1 MAYGVKF
8 RLDFDDVLGN
18 GKRIEILKDGYVGD
32 PSFYPVYPLIGRGDP
47 VLIKWDADDDF
58 YSPIIGSTCTL
69 NLFQTDDTQ
78 YDTFFDAE
86 EKEYKVVISTA
97 QTVSDIYKERVQQD
111 GGFVEAKSCI
121 DSTITGYYDTESY
134 FNKRVL
140 DDGGVTEN
148 LDCIGEVL
156 TVERR
161 NIFTTYWAGWLVTDQ
176 VSEVM
181 APNPQP
187 LTLTALDGLGTL
199 DNYNP
204 VVETS
209 TSTIIDR
216 IAEALNEI
224 DLDLDFYVN
233 NDIKQYVTH
242 PYFTDVYYPIEQYED
257 NNYYYDTARE
267 GLKYEIFDKDY
278 NIYNSKEFL
287 ELILQN
293 INARVYQSNGKW
305 VIANNSTYS
314 EIRVQDDVQ
323 EILQD
328 TSTLP
333 TDIEQRRLNYLKG
346 KTEFTEFRKYL
357 DTSQSSYTTYNFQ
370 ALNNIKT
377 DVLPLYQS
385 LVREVERPYKKI
397 NLSVEQRKNL
407 SQYNT
412 SFEYGTEFY
421 INYSGST
428 SNYDIVKSGTK
439 SWRTSSSST
448 GSGEPTSR
456 ILTTNKLNSYVASNA
471 TNNIKVKD
479 FKPILSFDYY
489 IDTGNTDQSSGT
501 AARVWYKV
509 TATDNF
515 SNVFYY
521 NVEDNEWT
529 SSSYM
534 NYEAVDT
541 NQADKW
547 LNKSITA
554 DIDASGFG
562 SKVNSYVYKLEF
574 YRPYR
579 GGMSGYNY
587 LYLDNV
593 KIKQNHQ
600 QFFDR
605 FINTNS
611 YSAVDFFPVISKAS
625 VELNSTT
632 NNLEKELKIPVIL
645 KNYNHNLKVGA
656 TAFAAKYPQ
665 GIAALP
671 YFEEQKLYTSD
682 GDVPRL
688 HEAILKQ
695 KINDFKTPIK
705 RYEGTLY
712 NNNSQPLSMLS
723 KVWVNFGEN
732 ILQEVNSCIMDSL
745 EYNVKKNEYDVVM
758 HLPNSDAQL
767 NVTIAK
773 EEELIERS

>member
-32 PSFYPVYPLIGRGDP
+32 PSSYPVYPLIGRGDP
-47 VLIKWDADDDF
+47 VVIKWDADDDF

-69 NLFQTDDTQ
+69 NLFQTDETQ
-78 YDTFFDAE
+78 YDTFFDAD
-86 EKEYKVVISTA
+86 EKEYKVIISAA

-121 DSTITGYYDTESY
+121 DSTITGYYDTASY

-140 DDGGVTEN
+140 DDGGVTES
-148 LDCIGEVL
+148 LDCIGKVL
-156 TVERR
+156 TLQRR
-161 NIFTTYWAGWLVTDQ
+161 NTFTTYWAGWLVTDQ

-187 LTLTALDGLGTL
+187 LTLTALDGLGSL

-204 VVETS
+204 VVESS

-257 NNYYYDTARE
+257 NNTFYDSARE

-323 EILQD
+323 EILQN

-357 DTSQSSYTTYNFQ
+357 DTSQSSYTTYKFQ

-397 NLSVEQRKNL
+397 NLKVEQPKNI

-412 SFEYGTEFY
+412 SFEFGTEFY
-421 INYSGST
+421 INYSGAAN
-428 SNYDIVKSGTK
+428 NYDIVKSGTK

-448 GSGEPTSR
+448 SSSEPTSR
-456 ILTTNKLNSYVASNA
+456 ILTTNKLNRYPNRPSA
-471 TNNIKVKD
+471 TILKEDVE
-479 FKPILSFDYY
+479 PTLSFNYY
-489 IDTGNTDQSSGT
+489 FDSGNTLQSSGIS
-501 AARVWYKV
+501 AKLWYKIS
-509 TATDNF
+509 AT
-515 SNVFYY
+515 SNSNTFYY
-521 NVEDNEWT
+521 NEDDEEWT
-529 SSSYM
+529 TTSYM
-534 NYEAVDT
+534 NHIDVST
-541 NQADKW
+541 NSIDKW
-547 LNKSITA
+547 LDYSIKPNT
-554 DIDASGFG
+554 DDLGLGQFY
-562 SKVNSYVYKLEF
+562 NYKIEF

-579 GGMSGYNY
+579 GGITNYNF
-587 LYLDNV
+587 LYLDNI
-593 KIKQNHQ
+593 KIFQKSTGSI
-600 QFFDR
+600 DR
-605 FINTNS
+605 FINSTS
-611 YSAVDFFPVISKAS
+611 YVALDTMPVINKAS
-625 VELNSTT
+625 IELNSTT
-632 NNLEKELKIPVIL
+632 NNLEKEIEIPVIL
-645 KNYNHNLKVGA
+645 KNYPNNIKAGPTSIARFV
-656 TAFAAKYPQ
+656 Q

-671 YFEEQKLYTSD
+671 YFEEQKFYSD
-682 GDVPRL
+682 EGDVGRL

-745 EYNVKKNEYDVVM
+745 EYNVKKNEYDVIM

-767 NVTIAK
+767 NVTITKK
-773 EEELIERS
+773 EERVNRS

>member
-78 YDTFFDAE
+78 YDTFFDAQ
-86 EKEYKVVISTA
+86 EKEYKVVVSVA

-121 DSTITGYYDTESY
+121 DSTITGYYDTASY

-140 DDGGVTEN
+140 DAGGITES

-156 TVERR
+156 TLQRR

-181 APNPQP
+181 APNPQA

-199 DNYNP
+199 DSYNP

-209 TSTIIDR
+209 RSTIIDR

-233 NDIKQYVTH
+233 NDIKQYVSH
-242 PYFTDVYYPIEQYED
+242 PTSTDTYYPIEQYED
-257 NNYYYDTARE
+257 NNYYVDAARE

-278 NIYNSKEFL
+278 NLYNSKEFL
-287 ELILQN
+287 EIILQN

-346 KTEFTEFRKYL
+346 KTEFTEFRKYT
-357 DTSQSSYTTYNFQ
+357 DNNQSSNTNYYFES
-370 ALNNIKT
+370 LNTIKT

-397 NLSVEQRKNL
+397 NLKVEQLKNL

-412 SFEYGTEFY
+412 SFEFSSEFY
-421 INYSGST
+421 FVYSGGAVG
-428 SNYDIVKSGTK
+428 NYAIVKSGTR
-439 SWRTSSSST
+439 SFRNSISST
-448 GSGEPTSR
+448 SISQPTSL
-456 ILTTNKLNSYVASNA
+456 ILKTNKLQRYVNRPSV
-471 TNNIKVKD
+471 TLDKKD
-479 FKPILSFDYY
+479 ISPTFTFNYY
-489 IDTGNTDQSSGT
+489 FDTGNTDQSSG
-501 AARVWYKV
+501 ASARLWYKIK
-509 TATDNF
+509 AT
-515 SNVFYY
+515 SNSSTFYY
-521 NVEDNEWT
+521 DEEDDTWL

-534 NYEAVDT
+534 NYEEVGT
-541 NQADKW
+541 NLTDRW
-547 LNKSITA
+547 LSKSITA
-554 DIDASGFG
+554 NTDALGTTQFY
-562 SKVNSYVYKLEF
+562 NYTIEF

-579 GGMSGYNY
+579 GGISGYGF
-587 LYLDNV
+587 LYIDDV
-593 KIKQNHQ
+593 KIFQKHRKV
-600 QFFDR
+600 FDR
-605 FINTNS
+605 FINSTS
-611 YSAVDFFPVISKAS
+611 YTAVDSLPVISKAS
-625 VELNSTT
+625 IEFNSTT
-632 NNLEKELKIPVIL
+632 NDLVKDLEIPVIL
-645 KNYNHNLKVGA
+645 KNYPHNLKVGA

-682 GDVPRL
+682 ADVPRL

-745 EYNVKKNEYDVVM
+745 EYNVKKNEYDVIM

-767 NVTIAK
+767 NVSITK
-773 EEELIERS
+773 DQEQIERS

>member
-32 PSFYPVYPLIGRGDP
+32 PSSYPVYPLIGRGDP
-47 VLIKWDADDDF
+47 VVIKWDADDDF

-86 EKEYKVVISTA
+86 EKEYKVVISAA

-121 DSTITGYYDTESY
+121 DNTITGYYDTASY

-140 DDGGVTEN
+140 DDGGVTES

-187 LTLTALDGLGTL
+187 ITLTALDGLGTL

-204 VVETS
+204 VVESS

-233 NDIKQYVTH
+233 NDIKQYVSH

-257 NNYYYDTARE
+257 NNSYYDAARE

-314 EIRVQDDVQ
+314 EIRVQDEVQ

-397 NLSVEQRKNL
+397 NLKVEQPKNL

-421 INYSGST
+421 INYSGSV

-448 GSGEPTSR
+448 GSGEPTNR
-456 ILTTNKLNSYVASNA
+456 ILATNKLQVYPNRPTV
-471 TNNIKVKD
+471 TLEKEDIE
-479 FKPILSFDYY
+479 PTLSFNYY
-489 IDTGNTDQSSGT
+489 FDTGNTSQSGGT
-501 AARVWYKV
+501 SAKLWYKIIARNNLG
-509 TATDNF
+509 TLR
-515 SNVFYY
+515 YY
-521 NVEDNEWT
+521 NEEDEEWT
-529 SSSYM
+529 STSYM
-534 NYEAVDT
+534 NYITVSTDLT
-541 NQADKW
+541 DKW
-547 LNKSITA
+547 LDHSVKPNTDDLGITQ
-554 DIDASGFG
+554 FW
-562 SKVNSYVYKLEF
+562 NFNFEF
-574 YRPYR
+574 YIPYR
-579 GGMSGYNY
+579 GGITNYNY
-587 LYLDNV
+587 LYLDD
-593 KIKQNHQ
+593 IRIFQNRKGYD
-600 QFFDR
+600 DR
-605 FINTNS
+605 FINTNL
-611 YSAVDFFPVISKAS
+611 YTAVDTIPVINKAS
-625 VELNSTT
+625 IEFNTTT
-632 NNLEKELKIPVIL
+632 NNLVKELQIPVIL
-645 KNYNHNLKVGA
+645 KNYPNNIKAGS
-656 TAFAAKYPQ
+656 TGFARLVQ
-665 GIAALP
+665 GVAAVP
-671 YFEEQKLYTSD
+671 YFEEQKLYSD
-682 GDVPRL
+682 ESDVPRL

-767 NVTIAK
+767 DVSITK
-773 EEELIERS
+773 EEERVNRS

>member
-32 PSFYPVYPLIGRGDP
+32 PSSYPVYPLIGRGDP
-47 VLIKWDADDDF
+47 VVIKWDADDDF

-78 YDTFFDAE
+78 YDTFFDAD
-86 EKEYKVVISTA
+86 EKEYKVVISAA

-121 DSTITGYYDTESY
+121 DNTITGYYDTASY

-156 TVERR
+156 TLQRR

-187 LTLTALDGLGTL
+187 LTLTALDGLGSL

-204 VVETS
+204 VVESS

-242 PYFTDVYYPIEQYED
+242 PYFIDVYYPIEQYED
-257 NNYYYDTARE
+257 NNAYGGIAARE

-278 NIYNSKEFL
+278 NLYNSKEFL

-293 INARVYQSNGKW
+293 INARVYQSYGKW

-357 DTSQSSYTTYNFQ
+357 DTSQSSYTTYNLQ

-397 NLSVEQRKNL
+397 NLKVEQPKNL

-412 SFEYGTEFY
+412 SFEFGTEFY
-421 INYSGST
+421 INYSGASN
-428 SNYDIVKSGTK
+428 NYDIVKSGTK

-448 GSGEPTSR
+448 SSSEPTSR
-456 ILTTNKLNSYVASNA
+456 ILTTNKLNRYPNRPGANLLKENVEP
-471 TNNIKVKD
+471 T
-479 FKPILSFDYY
+479 LSFNYY
-489 IDTGNTDQSSGT
+489 FDSGNTLQSSGIS
-501 AARVWYKV
+501 AKLWYKIS
-509 TATDNF
+509 AT
-515 SNVFYY
+515 SNSNTYYY
-521 NVEDNEWT
+521 NEEDEEWT
-529 SSSYM
+529 TTSYM
-534 NYEAVDT
+534 NHIDVST
-541 NQADKW
+541 SSIDKW
-547 LNKSITA
+547 LDYSIKPNT
-554 DIDASGFG
+554 DDLGLGQFY
-562 SKVNSYVYKLEF
+562 NYKIEF

-579 GGMSGYNY
+579 GGITNYNF
-587 LYLDNV
+587 LYLDNI
-593 KIKQNHQ
+593 KIFQKSTGSI
-600 QFFDR
+600 DR
-605 FINTNS
+605 FINSTS
-611 YSAVDFFPVISKAS
+611 YVATDTMPVINKAS
-625 VELNSTT
+625 IELNSTT
-632 NNLEKELKIPVIL
+632 NNLVKELEIPVIL
-645 KNYNHNLKVGA
+645 KNYPNNIKAGPTSIARFV
-656 TAFAAKYPQ
+656 Q

-671 YFEEQKLYTSD
+671 YFEEQKLYSD
-682 GDVPRL
+682 EGDVPRL

-767 NVTIAK
+767 DVSIIK
-773 EEELIERS
+773 EEERVNRS

>member
-32 PSFYPVYPLIGRGDP
+32 PSSYPVYPLIGRGDP
-47 VLIKWDADDDF
+47 VVIKWDADDDF

-78 YDTFFDAE
+78 YDTFFDAD
-86 EKEYKVVISTA
+86 EKEYKVVISAA

-121 DSTITGYYDTESY
+121 DNTITGYYDTASY

-156 TVERR
+156 TLQRR

-187 LTLTALDGLGTL
+187 LTLTALDGLGSL

-204 VVETS
+204 VVESS

-242 PYFTDVYYPIEQYED
+242 PYFIDVYYPIEQYED
-257 NNYYYDTARE
+257 NNTYYDAARE

-278 NIYNSKEFL
+278 NLYNSKEFL

-293 INARVYQSNGKW
+293 INARVYQSYGKW

-357 DTSQSSYTTYNFQ
+357 DTSQSSYTTYNLQ

-397 NLSVEQRKNL
+397 NLKVEQPKNL

-412 SFEYGTEFY
+412 SFEFGTEFY
-421 INYSGST
+421 INYSGASN
-428 SNYDIVKSGTK
+428 NYDIVKSGTK

-448 GSGEPTSR
+448 SSSEPTSR
-456 ILTTNKLNSYVASNA
+456 ILTTNKLNRYPNRPGANLLKENVEP
-471 TNNIKVKD
+471 T
-479 FKPILSFDYY
+479 LSFNYY
-489 IDTGNTDQSSGT
+489 FDSGNTLQSSGIS
-501 AARVWYKV
+501 AKLWYKIS
-509 TATDNF
+509 AT
-515 SNVFYY
+515 SNSNTYYY
-521 NVEDNEWT
+521 NEEDEEWT
-529 SSSYM
+529 TTSYM
-534 NYEAVDT
+534 NHIDVST
-541 NQADKW
+541 SSIDKW
-547 LNKSITA
+547 LDYSIKPNT
-554 DIDASGFG
+554 DDLGLGQFY
-562 SKVNSYVYKLEF
+562 NYKIEF

-579 GGMSGYNY
+579 GGITNYNF
-587 LYLDNV
+587 LYLDNI
-593 KIKQNHQ
+593 KIFQKSTGSI
-600 QFFDR
+600 DR
-605 FINTNS
+605 FINSTS
-611 YSAVDFFPVISKAS
+611 YVATDTMPVINKAS
-625 VELNSTT
+625 IELNSTT
-632 NNLEKELKIPVIL
+632 NNLVKELEIPVIL
-645 KNYNHNLKVGA
+645 KNYPNNIKAGPTSIARFV
-656 TAFAAKYPQ
+656 Q

-671 YFEEQKLYTSD
+671 YFEEQKLYSD
-682 GDVPRL
+682 EGDVPRL

-767 NVTIAK
+767 NVAITK
-773 EEELIERS
+773 EEERVNRS

>member
-32 PSFYPVYPLIGRGDP
+32 PSSYPVYPLIGRGDP
-47 VLIKWDADDDF
+47 VVIKWDADDDF

-86 EKEYKVVISTA
+86 EKEYKVVISAA

-140 DDGGVTEN
+140 DDGGVTES

-204 VVETS
+204 VVESS

-242 PYFTDVYYPIEQYED
+242 PYFTDVYYPIEQYE
-257 NNYYYDTARE
+257 NNNAYGGIAARE

-278 NIYNSKEFL
+278 NIYNSKEFI

-397 NLSVEQRKNL
+397 NLAVEQRKNL

-421 INYSGST
+421 INYSGSV

-448 GSGEPTSR
+448 SIGEPTSR
-456 ILTTNKLNSYVASNA
+456 ILATNKLQTYPNRPLLDLEKEDIEP
-471 TNNIKVKD
+471 T
-479 FKPILSFDYY
+479 LSFNYY
-489 IDTGNTDQSSGT
+489 IDTGNTLQSGGT
-501 AARVWYKV
+501 SAKLWYKII
-509 TATDNF
+509 AKDNLG
-515 SNVFYY
+515 SVKYY
-521 NVEDNEWT
+521 NEEDEEWT
-529 SSSYM
+529 STSYM
-534 NYEAVDT
+534 NYITVGT
-541 NQADKW
+541 NFTDKW
-547 LNKSITA
+547 LDHSIKPNT
-554 DIDASGFG
+554 DDLGITQFW
-562 SKVNSYVYKLEF
+562 SYTFEF

-579 GGMSGYNY
+579 GGITNYSY
-587 LYLDNV
+587 LYLDDI
-593 KIKQNHQ
+593 KIFQNRKG
-600 QFFDR
+600 FVDR
-605 FINTNS
+605 FVNTNQ
-611 YSAVDFFPVISKAS
+611 YTALDTIPVISKAS

-632 NNLEKELKIPVIL
+632 NNLIKELEISSIL
-645 KNYNHNLKVGA
+645 KNYPNNIKAGNSL
-656 TAFAAKYPQ
+656 TAKFVQGVAAV
-665 GIAALP
+665 P
-671 YFEEQKLYTSD
+671 YFEEQKLYSD
-682 GDVPRL
+682 EGDVPRL

-732 ILQEVNSCIMDSL
+732 ILQEVNSCIIDSL

-767 NVTIAK
+767 DVTLK
-773 EEELIERS
+773 QEEERVNRS

>member
-18 GKRIEILKDGYVGD
+18 GKRVEILQDSYTGD
-32 PSFYPVYPLIGRGDP
+32 VKSLIGRGDP
-47 VLIKWDADDDF
+47 VVIKWDADDDF

-86 EKEYKVVISTA
+86 EKEYKVVISAA

-121 DSTITGYYDTESY
+121 DSTITGYYDTASY

-140 DDGGVTEN
+140 DDGGVTES

-204 VVETS
+204 VVESS

-242 PYFTDVYYPIEQYED
+242 PYFTDTYYPIEQYED
-257 NNYYYDTARE
+257 NNTYYDSARE

-397 NLSVEQRKNL
+397 NLKVEQPKNL

-421 INYSGST
+421 INYSGSVG
-428 SNYDIVKSGTK
+428 SYDIVKSGTK

-456 ILTTNKLNSYVASNA
+456 ILTTNKLNDYAASNA
-471 TNNIKVKD
+471 TNNIKIKN
-479 FKPILSFDYY
+479 FSPNLSFDYY
-489 IDTGNTDQSSGT
+489 FDTGNTDQSTGT
-501 AARVWYKV
+501 AARLWYKV
-509 TATDNF
+509 TATDQF

-541 NQADKW
+541 NQTDKW
-547 LNKSITA
+547 FNKTITA
-554 DIDASGFG
+554 DVDASGFG
-562 SKVNSYVYKLEF
+562 SKVNYYVYKLEF

-579 GGMSGYNY
+579 GGITGYNY

-593 KIKQNHQ
+593 KIKQDHE

-605 FINTNS
+605 FINTDS
-611 YSAVDFFPVISKAS
+611 YLAVDFFPVISKAS
-625 VELNSTT
+625 IELNSTT
-632 NNLEKELKIPVIL
+632 NNLVKELKIPAIL

-656 TAFAAKYPQ
+656 TAFASKYPQ

-682 GDVPRL
+682 ADVPRL

-767 NVTIAK
+767 DVTISK
-773 EEELIERS
+773 EEEIIERS

>member
-32 PSFYPVYPLIGRGDP
+32 PSSYPVYPLIGRGDP
-47 VLIKWDADDDF
+47 VVIKWDADDDF

-78 YDTFFDAE
+78 YDTFFDAD
-86 EKEYKVVISTA
+86 EKEYKVVISAA
-97 QTVSDIYKERVQQD
+97 QTVSDIYKERLQQD

-140 DDGGVTEN
+140 DDGGVTES
-148 LDCIGEVL
+148 LECIGEVL

-204 VVETS
+204 LVETS

-242 PYFTDVYYPIEQYED
+242 PYFTDVYYPIEQYE
-257 NNYYYDTARE
+257 NNNAYGSIAARE

-293 INARVYQSNGKW
+293 INARIYQSNGKW

-323 EILQD
+323 EVLQD

-397 NLSVEQRKNL
+397 NLAVEQRKNL

-421 INYSGST
+421 INYSGSVG
-428 SNYDIVKSGTK
+428 NYDIVKRGTK

-456 ILTTNKLNSYVASNA
+456 ILATNKLQTYPNRVLLDLGKEDIEP
-471 TNNIKVKD
+471 T
-479 FKPILSFDYY
+479 LSFNYY
-489 IDTGNTDQSSGT
+489 IDTGNTLQSGGTSAKLWYKIIAKNSSGGL
-501 AARVWYKV
+501 A
-509 TATDNF
+509 
-515 SNVFYY
+515 YY
-521 NVEDNEWT
+521 NEEDEEWT
-529 SSSYM
+529 GTSYM
-534 NYEAVDT
+534 NYITVGT
-541 NQADKW
+541 NFTDKW
-547 LNKSITA
+547 LDHSIKPNT
-554 DIDASGFG
+554 DDLSIF
-562 SKVNSYVYKLEF
+562 NFWNFTIEF

-579 GGMSGYNY
+579 GGITNYSY
-587 LYLDNV
+587 LYLDDI
-593 KIKQNHQ
+593 KIFQNRKG
-600 QFFDR
+600 FVDR
-605 FINTNS
+605 FVNTNQ
-611 YSAVDFFPVISKAS
+611 YTALDTIPVISKAS

-632 NNLEKELKIPVIL
+632 NNLIKELEISSIL
-645 KNYNHNLKVGA
+645 KNYPNNIKAGNSLIAKFVQGV
-656 TAFAAKYPQ
+656 AAV
-665 GIAALP
+665 P
-671 YFEEQKLYTSD
+671 YFEEQKIYSD
-682 GDVPRL
+682 EGDVPRL

-767 NVTIAK
+767 DVTLK
-773 EEELIERS
+773 QEEERVNRS

>member
-32 PSFYPVYPLIGRGDP
+32 PSSYPVYPLIGRGDP
-47 VLIKWDADDDF
+47 VVIKWDADDDF

-78 YDTFFDAE
+78 YDTFFDAD
-86 EKEYKVVISTA
+86 EKEYKVVISAA

-121 DSTITGYYDTESY
+121 DNTITGYYDTASY

-156 TVERR
+156 TLQRR

-187 LTLTALDGLGTL
+187 LTLTALDGLGSL

-204 VVETS
+204 VVESS

-242 PYFTDVYYPIEQYED
+242 PYFIDVYYPIEQYED
-257 NNYYYDTARE
+257 NNTYYDAARE

-278 NIYNSKEFL
+278 NLYNSKEFL

-293 INARVYQSNGKW
+293 INARVYQSYGKW

-357 DTSQSSYTTYNFQ
+357 DTSQSSYTTYNLQ

-397 NLSVEQRKNL
+397 NLKVEQPKNL

-412 SFEYGTEFY
+412 SFEFGTEFY
-421 INYSGST
+421 INYSGASN
-428 SNYDIVKSGTK
+428 NYDIVKSGTK

-448 GSGEPTSR
+448 SSSEPTSR
-456 ILTTNKLNSYVASNA
+456 ILTTNKLNRYPNRPGANLLKENVEP
-471 TNNIKVKD
+471 T
-479 FKPILSFDYY
+479 LSFNYY
-489 IDTGNTDQSSGT
+489 FDSGNTLQSSGIS
-501 AARVWYKV
+501 AKLWYKIS
-509 TATDNF
+509 AT
-515 SNVFYY
+515 SNSNTYYY
-521 NVEDNEWT
+521 NEEDEEWT
-529 SSSYM
+529 TTSYM
-534 NYEAVDT
+534 NHIDVST
-541 NQADKW
+541 SSIDKW
-547 LNKSITA
+547 LDYSIKPNT
-554 DIDASGFG
+554 DDLGLGQFY
-562 SKVNSYVYKLEF
+562 NYKIEF

-579 GGMSGYNY
+579 GGITNYNF
-587 LYLDNV
+587 LYLDNI
-593 KIKQNHQ
+593 KIFQKSTGSI
-600 QFFDR
+600 DR
-605 FINTNS
+605 FINSTS
-611 YSAVDFFPVISKAS
+611 YVATDTMPVINKAS
-625 VELNSTT
+625 IELNSTT
-632 NNLEKELKIPVIL
+632 NNLVKELEIPVIL
-645 KNYNHNLKVGA
+645 KNYPNNIKAGPTSIARFV
-656 TAFAAKYPQ
+656 Q

-671 YFEEQKLYTSD
+671 YFEEQKLYSD
-682 GDVPRL
+682 EGDVPRL

-767 NVTIAK
+767 DVSIIK
-773 EEELIERS
+773 EEERVNRS